1 MAFFEYEPGRPM
13 RITKRRKRRSFF
25 IWGAVILFLALVV
38 FVAYGIW
45 TDRFGPFVPN
55 RTVEPFDGEGSL
67 IFEGKQYAD
76 VVLDAEAEPLIALS
90 FIKEHIDPSMTY
102 DERTESLYMVRDP
115 HVLRLSL
122 NGHGLWDEFTEAVPF
137 SVAYPVRIVRTTPYV
152 PLSLL
157 ERLYPVQRNVPFL
170 EKQGF
175 SPTSKG
181 GSLFLWSDGE
191 TVLLGDVSAPN
202 DQIERW
208 LRVRKAPNF
217 SAPYRITLQEKS
229 SVLILGEEKNW
240 YHIRTKEGAEGYVPK
255 QGIHLKG
262 VYTVRTDASESKAR
276 TDKQGRALYRPL
288 RQKIVLVWEHVVNQ
302 TPDPQTIPE
311 LSGVNVLAPTWFELK
326 NEAGDL
332 VNRAGLDY
340 VRWAHRHRQEVHATL
355 TNGFDADR
363 THALLHDRKAQA
375 RLIQTLLEYAK
386 VYELDGINIDFENVF
401 YKDQAQLTQFVRELT
416 AYLHAAGLTV
426 SMDVTVKSS
435 NENWSKVYDRKALG
449 EIVDYIALMAYDEH
463 WATSPVA
470 GSVASLPWVE
480 QGIQGLLEDVPPH
493 KVLLGI
499 PFYAR
504 LWQETT
510 DAQGK
515 VRLTQKALSMKG
527 AENWLKDKNI
537 TPVWDE
543 VSGQLYA
550 EWVDPSSDDRYKI
563 WIEDASSLQARAELV
578 RKYNLAG
585 VAAWRRGLEEPSL
598 WPVLVEVVRHP

>member
-13 RITKRRKRRSFF
+13 RITKRRKRRPFF
-25 IWGAVILFLALVV
+25 IGGAVILFLALVA

-55 RTVEPFDGEGSL
+55 RAVEPFDGEGSL

-76 VVLDAEAEPLIALS
+76 VVLDAEGEPLIALS
-90 FIKEHIDPSMTY
+90 FIQAHIDPSMTY

-122 NGHGLWDEFTEAVPF
+122 DGQGLWDALTEAVPF
-137 SVAYPVRIVRTTPYV
+137 PVAYPLRLVGTTPYV

-170 EKQGF
+170 ERQGF
-175 SPTSKG
+175 SPPSKG

-217 SAPYRITLQEKS
+217 SAPYSTTLQEKG

-240 YHIRTKEGAEGYVPK
+240 YHIRTNEGAEGYVPK

-262 VYTVRTDASESKAR
+262 VFTVRTDATEFKAQ
-276 TDKQGRALYRPL
+276 TDKRERALYRPL
-288 RQKIVLVWEHVVNQ
+288 RQKIVLVWEYVQSQ

-326 NEAGDL
+326 NEAGEL
-332 VNRAGLDY
+332 VNRASLDY
-340 VRWAHRHRQEVHATL
+340 VRWAHDHGREVHATL

-363 THALLHDRKAQA
+363 THALLHDRTAQA
-375 RLIQTLLEYAK
+375 RLIQTLLEYVQ

-493 KVLLGI
+493 KVLLGV

-537 TPVWDE
+537 TPVWDD
-543 VSGQLYA
+543 VSGQWYA

-578 RKYNLAG
+578 RKYHLAG
-585 VAAWRRGLEEPSL
+585 LAAWRRGLEEPSL
-598 WPVLVEVVRHP
+598 WPGLVEVVRHP